1 MGIDTTSA
9 AAAGVLQRVLEYVEQ
24 RVRYAADPPGA
35 DYWQT
40 PVESFRR
47 GAGDC
52 EDFAIACWGTATRW
66 AADPDLRDLIGEA
79 RLAWLL
85 SDTGDVSHMV
95 CVATPLG
102 EVDPWVLDVLAD
114 QVHRLSERDDG
125 LHVAVTL
132 GIDDDGVPACWQ
144 GLNGEKSK
152 VAPAK
157 WADVVR
163 RLDGREGE
171 VA

>member
-1 MGIDTTSA
+1 MTVGDA
-9 AAAGVLQRVLEYVEQ
+9 AAVLQRVLEYVAQ
-24 RVRYAADPPGA
+24 RMRYEIDRPAA

-52 EDFAIACWGTATRW
+52 EDFAIAYWATATRW
-66 AADPDLRDLIGEA
+66 AVDPDLRDLIGTA

-95 CVATPLG
+95 CLAMPVG
-102 EVDPWVLDVLAD
+102 ESDPWVLDVLAD
-114 QVHRLSERDDG
+114 AVHRLSERDDG

-132 GIDDDGVPACWQ
+132 GLDEAGQPACWR
-144 GLNGEKSK
+144 GLDGERAAVVS
-152 VAPAK
+152 AK

-163 RLDGREGE
+163 RMTEFAPE
-171 VA
+171 VAADG